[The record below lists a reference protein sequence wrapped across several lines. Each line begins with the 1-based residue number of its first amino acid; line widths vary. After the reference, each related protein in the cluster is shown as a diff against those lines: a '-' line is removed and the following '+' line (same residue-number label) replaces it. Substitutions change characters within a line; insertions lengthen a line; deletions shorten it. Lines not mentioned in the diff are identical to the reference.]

1 MRLLNYL
8 DADGPAVALFLEGR
22 WVNLSAADSSM
33 PTNVQDMLVAEKFE
47 IKKLA
52 ILAARAP
59 QLEKQ
64 PTRILPPIPAPQ
76 KILCVGL
83 NYRAHAEETGQS
95 IPEEPLIFSK
105 LNSTLIGHGAE
116 IVLPP
121 VSDQVDFEA
130 ELVVVFGKR
139 GRNIPAGQA
148 LQYVAGYCCG
158 NDVSAPDWQKGKPGR
173 QWLLGKSFDTFA
185 PLGPWMV
192 PAEAVPDPANLTIE
206 CRVNGEIMQHS
217 NTRDLIFP
225 LEQLICYISSVCTLE
240 VGDLLFTGTPPGV
253 GVARQPPKFL
263 GPGDRVEVE
272 IERIGTLANSVVASE

>member
-33 PTNVQDMLVAEKFE
+33 PTNVQDMLVAEKLE

-83 NYRAHAEETGQS
+83 NYRAHAEETGQI

-158 NDVSAPDWQKGKPGR
+158 NDVSARDWQKGKPGR

-263 GPGDRVEVE
+263 GPGDRVDYP
-272 IERIGTLANSVVASE
+272 GPKK

>member
-33 PTNVQDMLVAEKFE
+33 PTNVQDMLVAEKLE

-158 NDVSAPDWQKGKPGR
+158 NDVSARDWQKGKPGR

-272 IERIGTLANSVVASE
+272 IEQIGTLANSVVASE